1 MVLTARPPAP
11 GAAQPSSGMSNP
23 SESTSRRK
31 ALLALGALG
40 VVYGDI
46 GTSPLY
52 ALREALSGQ
61 AGHGAVTPS
70 PENVIGILSLII
82 WALLSLVA
90 VKYISVVMRADN
102 DGEGGMLALLA
113 LAVPHT
119 TQTKTVVNHRNF
131 LLVVLALLGT
141 AFLFGEGIIT
151 PAISVLSAVE
161 GLKVAAPALESAI
174 VPITVAI
181 LIGLFS
187 IQYRGTGRVGAMF
200 GPITLIWFISIG
212 VLGAR
217 GIFLHPGVLAAFN
230 PWYALQFLLNHGL
243 QSAVTLGGVC
253 LVITG
258 CEALY
263 ADMGH
268 FGRTPIR
275 VAWFAV
281 VLPALL
287 LNYLGQGALV
297 LSDPSADTLISPLH
311 QLAPDWFKMPL
322 VILGALAAVIASQAL
337 ISGAFSLAMQAVQM
351 GYLPR
356 LAIKHTSESEH
367 GQIYVPQVNRAIMV
381 GSIGLVLVFRTS
393 SNLAAAYG
401 IAVCLTMFITTIL
414 LSQITHRRWHWPLW
428 QTVLVCGS
436 FMLIELGF
444 VVSNLLKIAQG
455 GWVPLGIGAV
465 LLLTM
470 LTWKRGRAV
479 LAGKFAEMSLPINE
493 LIGSLQRGGVTR
505 VRGTAVYLSTSV
517 GFTPPAMLHNLK
529 HNQVLHQLTLIL
541 TIQAI
546 RTPRVHEAER
556 LEVEELGMGVWR
568 VVARYGFM
576 EHPDVPA
583 VLAECARYNLSCSA
597 DKVSFFLGRETII
610 PTRRNIPLW
619 QAKYFALLSRGSQSA
634 MEFFKLPPNR
644 VIELGT
650 QIEV

>member
-1 MVLTARPPAP
+1 
-11 GAAQPSSGMSNP
+11 MSHP
-23 SESTSRRK
+23 TESASRRK

-52 ALREALSGQ
+52 ALREALGGHS
-61 AGHGAVTPS
+61 GHGALAPS
-70 PENVIGILSLII
+70 PENVVGILSLII
-82 WALLSLVA
+82 WVLVSLIA
-90 VKYISVVMRADN
+90 IKYISVVMRADN

-113 LAVPHT
+113 LAVPQT
-119 TQTKTVVNHRNF
+119 TQPAAAVSRRN
-131 LLVVLALLGT
+131 LVLVVLALLGT
-141 AFLFGEGIIT
+141 SFLFGEGIIT

-161 GLKVAAPALESAI
+161 GLKVAAPGLERAI

-181 LIGLFS
+181 LVGLFS
-187 IQYRGTGRVGAMF
+187 IQHRGTGRMGTMF
-200 GPITLIWFISIG
+200 GPITLVWFISIG
-212 VLGAR
+212 VLGVR
-217 GIFLHPGVLAAFN
+217 GILMHPGVLVAFN
-230 PWYALQFLLNHGL
+230 PWHGLQFLLAHRMA
-243 QSAVTLGGVC
+243 SAFTLGGVC

-258 CEALY
+258 GEALY

-268 FGRTPIR
+268 FGRNPIR
-275 VAWFAV
+275 LAWFAV

-297 LSDPSADTLISPLH
+297 LADPSPDTLISPLH
-311 QLAPDWFKMPL
+311 QLAPAWFKMPL
-322 VILGALAAVIASQAL
+322 VILGAMAAVIASQAL

-356 LAIKHTSESEH
+356 LAIKHTSEREH

-381 GSIGLVLVFRTS
+381 GSIALVLVFQTS

-401 IAVCLTMFITTIL
+401 IAVCLTMAITTVL
-414 LSQITHRRWHWPLW
+414 LTQIARYRWGWSLW
-428 QTVLVCGS
+428 KTLLVCGA
-436 FMLIELGF
+436 FMAIELSF
-444 VVSNLLKIAQG
+444 VSSNLIKVAQG
-455 GWVPLGIGAV
+455 GWVPLGIGGV

-479 LAGKFAEMSLPINE
+479 LAGKFAEMSLPIDD
-493 LIGSLQRGGVTR
+493 LIGSLERGGVTR

-529 HNQVLHQLTLIL
+529 HNQVLHQMTLIL
-541 TIQAI
+541 TIQAV
-546 RTPRVHEAER
+546 RSPRVHDAER
-556 LEVEELGMGVWR
+556 LEVIELGMGVWR

-576 EHPDVPA
+576 EQPDVPA
-583 VLAECARYNLSCSA
+583 VLLACADYGLSCRA

-650 QIEV
+650 QIEM

>member
-1 MVLTARPPAP
+1 
-11 GAAQPSSGMSNP
+11 MSNP
-23 SESTSRRK
+23 SESASRRK

-61 AGHGAVTPS
+61 AGHGAVVPS
-70 PENVIGILSLII
+70 PENVVGILSLII
-82 WALLSLVA
+82 WVLLCLIA

-119 TQTKTVVNHRNF
+119 AKAGTAVSQRNF
-131 LLVVLALLGT
+131 VLVVLALLGT
-141 AFLFGEGIIT
+141 SFLFGEGIIT

-161 GLKVAAPALESAI
+161 GLKVAAPGLESWI

-181 LIGLFS
+181 LVGLFS
-187 IQYRGTGRVGAMF
+187 IQHRGTGRVGTMF
-200 GPITLIWFISIG
+200 GPITLVWFFSIG
-212 VLGAR
+212 ILGVR
-217 GIFLHPGVLAAFN
+217 GIFMHPGVLAAFN
-230 PWYALQFLLNHGL
+230 PWHGLQFLLNHGL
-243 QSAVTLGGVC
+243 ASAITLGGVC

-258 CEALY
+258 GEALY

-268 FGRTPIR
+268 FGRNPIR
-275 VAWFAV
+275 LAWFSV

-297 LSDPSADTLISPLH
+297 LSNPSAETLISPLH
-311 QLAPDWFKMPL
+311 QLAPGWFKMPL

-381 GSIGLVLVFRTS
+381 GSIALVLVFRTS

-401 IAVCLTMFITTIL
+401 IAVCLTMSITTIL
-414 LSQITHRRWHWPLW
+414 LSQIARQRWHWPVW
-428 QTVLVCGS
+428 QVVLVCGA
-436 FMLIELGF
+436 FMVIELSF
-444 VVSNLLKIAQG
+444 VLSNLMKIAQG

-470 LTWKRGRAV
+470 LTWKRGRSV
-479 LAGKFAEMSLPINE
+479 LAAKFAELSLPMDA

-517 GFTPPAMLHNLK
+517 GFAPPAMLHNLK
-529 HNQVLHQLTLIL
+529 HNQVLHHLTIIL
-541 TIQAI
+541 TIQAL
-546 RTPRVHEAER
+546 RAPRVHDAER
-556 LEVEELGMGVWR
+556 LEVVELGMGVWR

-576 EHPDVPA
+576 EQPDVPA
-583 VLAECARYNLSCSA
+583 VLLGCAEHGLSASA

-650 QIEV
+650 QIEM

>member
-1 MVLTARPPAP
+1 
-11 GAAQPSSGMSNP
+11 MSNL
-23 SESTSRRK
+23 SEPTTRRK

-52 ALREALSGQ
+52 GLREALAGH
-61 AGHGAVTPS
+61 AGHGALVPS
-70 PENVIGILSLII
+70 PENVVGILSLII
-82 WALLSLVA
+82 WSLLTLIT

-119 TQTKTVVNHRNF
+119 AQAGTAVSQRNF
-131 LLVVLALLGT
+131 VLVVLALLGT
-141 AFLFGEGIIT
+141 SFLFGEGIIT

-161 GLKVAAPALESAI
+161 GLKVAAPPAMGRAI

-181 LIGLFS
+181 LVGLFS
-187 IQYRGTGRVGAMF
+187 IQHRGTGRVGTFF
-200 GPITLIWFISIG
+200 GPITLVWFISIG
-212 VLGAR
+212 ILGAR
-217 GIFLHPGVLAAFN
+217 GIVLHPGVLAAFN
-230 PWYALQFLLNHGL
+230 PWHGLLFLLNHGL

-258 CEALY
+258 GEALY

-268 FGRTPIR
+268 FGRNPIR
-275 VAWFAV
+275 LAWFVV

-297 LSDPSADTLISPLH
+297 LSDPSAETLVSPLH
-311 QLAPDWFKMPL
+311 QLAPDWFKLPL
-322 VILGALAAVIASQAL
+322 VILGAMAAVIASQAL

-381 GSIGLVLVFRTS
+381 GSIALVLVFRTS

-414 LSQITHRRWHWPLW
+414 LSQIALHRWHWPW
-428 QTVLVCGS
+428 WKTVLICGI
-436 FMLIELGF
+436 FMVIEVGF
-444 VVSNLLKIAQG
+444 VTSNLLKIKQG

-479 LAGKFAEMSLPINE
+479 LAGKFAEMSLPME
-493 LIGSLQRGGVTR
+493 DLIGSLERGGVTR

-517 GFTPPAMLHNLK
+517 GFAPPALLHNLK
-529 HNQVLHQLTLIL
+529 HNQVLHDKTIIL
-541 TIQAI
+541 TIQAV
-546 RTPRVHEAER
+546 RTPRVTGAAR
-556 LEVEELGMGVWR
+556 LEVEELGLGVWR

-576 EHPDVPA
+576 EHPEVPA
-583 VLAECARYNLSCSA
+583 VLVACAGRGLSCRP
-597 DKVSFFLGRETII
+597 DQVSYFLGRETII

-650 QIEV
+650 QIEM